1 MIATQTTPYTVLDHY
16 QVVGLVQHA
25 DEPYVLKVRDLPS
38 GEKPREKLM
47 QYGPAGLSS
56 AELLAVVWGVGT
68 KREELMAMTTRVL
81 QEYGERAIIHEKDAY
96 RLAQALDIP
105 EAKACQLVA
114 CFELGR
120 RAYAVKDGQPRY
132 VRTALQ
138 AYEYVRDMAR
148 GKKEQLRG
156 LYLNAHYEVIRDE
169 VISVGSMTANIVH
182 PREVFQPAISQGA
195 VAVIV
200 AHNHPSG
207 SLQPTEEDIEVTRQ
221 LIAAGN
227 VLAVELLDHLIITTD
242 GYVSVMEHV
251 DGEV

>member
-1 MIATQTTPYTVLDHY
+1 MHAKTTPYKVADHHKVL
-16 QVVGLVQHA
+16 GLVNHA
-25 DEPYVLKVRDLPS
+25 QDRYILKVRELPS
-38 GEKPREKLM
+38 HEKPREKLL

-68 KREELMAMTTRVL
+68 KREELMTMTTRVL

-105 EAKACQLVA
+105 EAKACQLIA

-120 RAYAVKDGQPRY
+120 RAYAVRDGQPRY

-138 AYEYVRDMAR
+138 AYEYVREMAR

-207 SLQPTEEDIEVTRQ
+207 SLEPTEEDIEVTKQ
-221 LIAAGN
+221 LVAAGN
-227 VLAVELLDHLIITTD
+227 VLAVELLDHLIITSD
-242 GYVSVMEHV
+242 GFASVMEYAN
-251 DGEV
+251 E